1 MTYVPGS
8 NNPGRIAHQVWTDWW
23 RLDLTAL
30 ACKAGR
36 RELLSHEL
44 EDKELKV

>member
-1 MTYVPGS
+1 MYQALIIPAGLRTKSGL
-8 NNPGRIAHQVWTDWW
+8 A
-23 RLDLTAL
+23 AL